1 MRHICRWFIR
11 LTISTLSL
19 PMLRRRR
26 QTHPADLKKKAI
38 GAVVSDC
45 RRNAGLSQEQL
56 GAECG
61 FDRTYISRLERGI
74 LNPTA
79 IRLWKI
85 ADTLKTPFHHMVK
98 EMEQWV

>member
-1 MRHICRWFIR
+1 MQ
-11 LTISTLSL
+11 
-19 PMLRRRR
+19 RRTR
-26 QTHPADLKKKAI
+26 QIQPANLKRKAI
-38 GAVVSDC
+38 GLVVCDF
-45 RRNAGLSQEQL
+45 RKRAGFSQEKL

-85 ADTLKTPFHHMVK
+85 ADSLGVPLHKLVTA
-98 EMEQWV
+98 MENWVTEQAEKR